1 MSTMQIN
8 AKHVNPFIEAAMRV
22 VKQVVGIEV
31 RRGHLSYKPKV
42 EPSLQ
47 VSIIIGIYGFLTGQ
61 VVYSFDGRLAEK
73 IVDKLLEG
81 RSPVEK
87 KIMFLDSLGEIAN
100 MITGNAA
107 SLLNH
112 RKGEALSITTPAIAT
127 GNNLSIHLVPKPALV
142 LGLITQ
148 YGPIEISIAMEEKE
162 TLTEVEGIVGELAEV

>member
-1 MSTMQIN
+1 MPTLQIN
-8 AKHVNPFIEAAMRV
+8 AKHVNPFIEAAMHV

-81 RSPVEK
+81 RSPAEK

-100 MITGNAA
+100 MITGNATA
-107 SLLNH
+107 LLNH
-112 RKGEALSITTPAIAT
+112 RQGEALNITTPAIAV

-148 YGPIEISIAMEEKE
+148 YGPIEISIAMEERE
-162 TLTEVEGIVGELAEV
+162 TLTEVEGIVGEFVEV

>member
-1 MSTMQIN
+1 MPTMQIN
-8 AKHVNPFIEAAMRV
+8 AKHVNPFIEAAMHV

-61 VVYSFDGRLAEK
+61 VVYSLDGRLAEK

-81 RSPVEK
+81 RSPAEK

-100 MITGNAA
+100 MITGNAT

-112 RKGEALSITTPAIAT
+112 RKGEALNITTPAIAA

-162 TLTEVEGIVGELAEV
+162 TLTEVDSVVGELAEV

>member
-1 MSTMQIN
+1 MPSSIN
-8 AKHVNPFIEAAMRV
+8 AKHVNPFIEAAMAV
-22 VKQVVGIEV
+22 VKQVAGIEV

-61 VVYSFDGRLAEK
+61 VVYSLDGRLAEK
-73 IVDKLLEG
+73 IVDKLLDG

-100 MITGNAA
+100 MITGNATA
-107 SLLNH
+107 LLNN
-112 RKGEALSITTPAIAT
+112 RKGEALNITTPAIAA